1 MNQNSKSDQYRVL
14 QEEKFLSNLGYEYTE
29 LLCTQLD
36 MQKEQWQDLQVPK
49 SLDVWLLKFIKM
61 QKRKHSGLTKQIMKW
76 AAVFLLMVIAA
87 NALLITSVEA
97 YRIGFMKA
105 IINMRDGFMSIDYQ
119 KDKQVDTE
127 HMPEDWDNLF
137 YLSYVPEGYSI
148 SDSGSNPIVAYIMY
162 KNSEEDMII
171 FQQFY
176 EGANMQLNT
185 EGSQVRDIIIN
196 GEKAILIEH
205 PEVTM
210 LTWVQD
216 DIALYLETR
225 QLPSDEIIKMA
236 ESLVLTN
243 KEK

>member
-1 MNQNSKSDQYRVL
+1 MDQNPKSDQYRVL

-29 LLCTQLD
+29 LLCSQLD
-36 MQKEQWQDLQVPK
+36 MQKEQWQNLQVPK
-49 SLDVWLLKFIKM
+49 SLDVWLHNFIKK
-61 QKRKHSGLTKQIMKW
+61 QKRHQSSLTKRIMKW
-76 AAVFLLMVIAA
+76 VAIFILIVIGA
-87 NALLITSVEA
+87 NAILITSVEA

-105 IINMRDGFMSIDYQ
+105 IISMRDGFMNIDYQ
-119 KDKQVDTE
+119 REKQEDTE
-127 HMPEDWDNLF
+127 HIPEGWDNLF

-148 SDSGSNPIVAYIMY
+148 VDSVTSPVVAYIVY
-162 KNSEEDMII
+162 QNSEENAII
-171 FQQFY
+171 FQQFPR
-176 EGANMQLNT
+176 GANMQLNT
-185 EGSQVRDIIIN
+185 EGSEVTDIIIN

-225 QLPSDEIIKMA
+225 QLPTDEIIKMA
-236 ESLVLTN
+236 EGLLLTN